1 MGYIVCFIFWGGSLV
16 YISGKGSEK
25 CQVEII
31 RENIV
36 SSKGSRLDCN
46 NLFPVPHGKK
56 NIVPIYNYYQKNVPY
71 IQYDKHI
78 IWNTAYYINKSSC
91 KVVLDCYV
99 PSRRE
104 AAD

>member
-1 MGYIVCFIFWGGSLV
+1 MGYNVCLVFWGGGLV

-46 NLFPVPHGKK
+46 NLFPVPHEKK
-56 NIVPIYNYYQKNVPY
+56 NCTHLYLLSEQCAVYTI
-71 IQYDKHI
+71 
-78 IWNTAYYINKSSC
+78 
-91 KVVLDCYV
+91 
-99 PSRRE
+99 
-104 AAD
+104 

>member
-1 MGYIVCFIFWGGSLV
+1 MGYNVCLVFWGGGLV

-46 NLFPVPHGKK
+46 NLFPVPHEKK
-56 NIVPIYNYYQKNVPY
+56 KLYPFITTIRTMCRIYNMTNISSG
-71 IQYDKHI
+71 IQL
-78 IWNTAYYINKSSC
+78 T
-91 KVVLDCYV
+91 
-99 PSRRE
+99 P
-104 AAD
+104 